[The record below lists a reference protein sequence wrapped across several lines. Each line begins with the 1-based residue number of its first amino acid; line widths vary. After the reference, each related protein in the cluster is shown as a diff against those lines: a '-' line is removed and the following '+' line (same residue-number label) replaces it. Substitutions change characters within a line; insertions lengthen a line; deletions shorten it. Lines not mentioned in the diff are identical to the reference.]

1 LIPRED
7 LSGLTKFLQGNVV
20 SHKESERKWFAD
32 QILTAFRH
40 RQEDVMEADIR
51 ECIQFLVRYGFFESK
66 SFPKP
71 DQLMIR
77 EKLFSLLS
85 LMTSDSL
92 QLWSRYSVMEIAA
105 NEKTIDRV
113 VKLDSH
119 IKKIRKSALKRMN
132 NLSSA
137 VRISFKRSSHLER

>member
-1 LIPRED
+1 MIPRED
-7 LSGLTKFLQGNVV
+7 LPGLLKFLQANVV

-40 RQEDVMEADIR
+40 RQEDFMGADIG

-66 SFPKP
+66 SFAKP

-77 EKLFSLLS
+77 EKLFSLLA

-92 QLWSRYSVMEIAA
+92 QLWSRYSVMEIVA
-105 NEKTIDRV
+105 NEKTNDRV
-113 VKLDSH
+113 VKLDSQ

-137 VRISFKRSSHLER
+137 VRISFMRSSHLER